1 LANNPKAVLAAL
13 KAQQAHD
20 KTIAPQRQAWRKVDT
35 LVQTLSQLVDRDPEQ
50 EVQGIALPVLAEVIE
65 LARSFV
71 SDDPVVGAIERIFS
85 ADFISES
92 DTNVRAADAL
102 VVATQLR
109 TALRAFRPPGLTRA
123 PD

>member
-1 LANNPKAVLAAL
+1 M
-13 KAQQAHD
+13 
-20 KTIAPQRQAWRKVDT
+20 
-35 LVQTLSQLVDRDPEQ
+35 DRDPEQ
-50 EVQGIALPVLAEVIE
+50 EIQGIALPVLAEVIE

-85 ADFISES
+85 ADFISEP
-92 DTNVRAADAL
+92 DANVRAADAL